1 MIIGIRTNLFLKKDT
16 IYRGVGILTWKN
28 IKVKSFAEV
37 NKLFSGLFKTSVVCC
52 VLPNRKEY

>member
-1 MIIGIRTNLFLKKDT
+1 MIVGIRTKLFLKTDT

-37 NKLFSGLFKTSVVCC
+37 NSLFSGFLETGVVCC

>member
-37 NKLFSGLFKTSVVCC
+37 NSLFSGFLKTSVVCC
-52 VLPNRKEY
+52 VLPKRKEY